1 MEAVDIRGWVSM
13 FACGV
18 CHQSR
23 VLPHRE
29 SVVGILIGTA
39 LWTHLF
45 DGKYLSYCPG
55 LDTSISYLV
64 EFIILHNQTQWDERQ
79 RHEESKCQEAVHG
92 LLVGAI
98 NSITRW
104 RAGWASRQASS

>member
-1 MEAVDIRGWVSM
+1 MDVGCLRSLVACVIR
-13 FACGV
+13 
-18 CHQSR
+18 
-23 VLPHRE
+23 
-29 SVVGILIGTA
+29 VGFDLDGECVIGIVIGTA

-79 RHEESKCQEAVHG
+79 RHKEGKCQEAVHG

-104 RAGWASRQASS
+104 RAGWV

>member
-1 MEAVDIRGWVSM
+1 MVGCLCSLVACVIRVG
-13 FACGV
+13 FYLDG
-18 CHQSR
+18 
-23 VLPHRE
+23 E
-29 SVVGILIGTA
+29 SVVGIVIGTA

-45 DGKYLSYCPG
+45 DGKYLTYCPG

-98 NSITRW
+98 DSITRW
-104 RAGWASRQASS
+104 RAGWV